1 MLDTGLLLSGVVV
14 VVAMWLVVRWIDL
27 PWPPSEALDRLVAP
41 AMVGVL
47 IGRASALVLDDPTSL
62 RSLRAFLVVRGGVEL
77 WPGAAAAAAVLAAS
91 LRRRGEPVLTS
102 MALLVPVALVGY
114 GAFEATCL
122 LREGCYGPE
131 SAIGL
136 RPDGLASPMVPL
148 GVVVGVALVAIA
160 WVLTARAERPPVET
174 LAIALLA
181 VAGLRSIAAIWL
193 PRLGDA
199 LTRPHRESIAVAVI
213 ALAVVL
219 GSRVQHRM
227 VLR

>member
-14 VVAMWLVVRWIDL
+14 VAAMWLVVRWIDL

-91 LRRRGEPVLTS
+91 LRRSAEPVLTS

-136 RPDGLASPMVPL
+136 RPDGLTTPMVPL
-148 GVVVGVALVAIA
+148 GVVVGVALVAVA
-160 WVLTARAERPPVET
+160 SVLAARADRPPVET

-213 ALAVVL
+213 AVAVVL
-219 GSRVQHRM
+219 GSRVQHRA

>member
-213 ALAVVL
+213 GLAVVL